1 MIFSANLQVGISAK
15 FFAVCQFLV
24 LTSMGMYQVSVSLE
38 ETFEN
43 DKANIKVVFLLMLLK
58 FVSKG
63 LSWMKTA
70 LNNSFALSNRNL
82 EIEKEMTI
90 TILFSLF
97 SYACSSTLYPC
108 PWHAESVR
116 RSFKLA

>member
-15 FFAVCQFLV
+15 FFADCQFLV
-24 LTSMGMYQVSVSLE
+24 LTSMGMYQASVSLE

-90 TILFSLF
+90 TIYSLF
-97 SYACSSTLYPC
+97 LATLLTQHFTP
-108 PWHAESVR
+108 VR
-116 RSFKLA
+116 DTLSQCVVASN